1 MALLKDTWDSGEALF
16 RLVQGENYPY
26 SAIKNAYRQMSTKG
40 NKSANINT
48 DVTFNYKTLRYPG
61 LYAFGRSLVI
71 TPEQFKTDTFD
82 GLRLDVIETYS
93 QVQALSFIPR
103 LCPVMQT
110 AKEAVEKIRDSQYYS
125 CNYNVDIER
134 VYGEYPGDSGY
145 YPIVNIVSYR
155 DIGDFIDSLSD
166 GMLCVSTYK
175 IYENNES
182 EENSII
188 SEWNASIGT
197 PYDMYTPFKFQ
208 GPISNPGE
216 FRTAF
221 CGYLTGVLCPDL
233 SRSPTGDLR
242 WINYD
247 LSLIGLKLAVFSNQK
262 TGRYN
267 PSSEQTIIYGDRKA
281 WETFFNQSGFDWSF
295 DENEVKNPN
304 GDVHK
309 PISPGQPENP
319 VIDDPGD
326 GDNISDPVEY
336 PDLQYVPTSTVYDRY
351 FITPNQIPDLKT
363 FLFSETFVNNIKR
376 LWTNPAEYVI
386 SLSCYPFD
394 VRTSGLVTTNT
405 DVTIGGVTSDIPALA
420 LTDIGAPYFYGGSVK
435 IDNYYNSYLDYEP
448 YTTIDI
454 YLPYIG
460 VRPLNVSQIVGHT
473 LNVGYYI
480 DFGTQQITALLG
492 LDGDI
497 NSLGQVLG
505 EYNGTI
511 GIQTPLGGTS
521 AQQLMQNIITQ
532 TTGFISGVGALAG
545 GIATANPA
553 LIAGGISGM
562 GSSVLGGG
570 HTSPS
575 YYGTL
580 SPISALF
587 SPQCAYLIINRPRQ
601 AIPAAYLSQQGF
613 SSSFSGKVSEFSGYL
628 ECTSVNMSSGNIM
641 TEQEQN
647 EITRLLTGG
656 IYI

>member
-1 MALLKDTWDSGEALF
+1 MATLKDTWNTSAPAKKI
-16 RLVQGENYPY
+16 QNPNY
-26 SAIKNAYRQMSTKG
+26 IM
-40 NKSANINT
+40 
-48 DVTFNYKTLRYPG
+48 
-61 LYAFGRSLVI
+61 
-71 TPEQFKTDTFD
+71 D
-82 GLRLDVIETYS
+82 GLN
-93 QVQALSFIPR
+93 ALHDFG
-103 LCPVMQT
+103 
-110 AKEAVEKIRDSQYYS
+110 AVNGI
-125 CNYNVDIER
+125 
-134 VYGEYPGDSGY
+134 
-145 YPIVNIVSYR
+145 
-155 DIGDFIDSLSD
+155 
-166 GMLCVSTYK
+166 T
-175 IYENNES
+175 
-182 EENSII
+182 
-188 SEWNASIGT
+188 
-197 PYDMYTPFKFQ
+197 
-208 GPISNPGE
+208 
-216 FRTAF
+216 
-221 CGYLTGVLCPDL
+221 
-233 SRSPTGDLR
+233 
-242 WINYD
+242 INYD
-247 LSLIGLKLAVFSNQK
+247 NVLNTNYHDIRYMCGSAYNGGRLVTETSGGINTFAGIGYNGTNYSKQTVIDTFPRYYPEMATASSWQTTYLSSSYTANSYVCRPTPGVDMSTNSIVWHTNSVTAFKNFRFDEDDLVLNYNSFYTDNDGSAQTLLWRELYSYTTHCPTCVIEVFHNGVYVPMWINTLGFVACQK
-262 TGRYN
+262 TGGILD
-267 PSSEQTIIYGDRKA
+267 STSEARWLALLSEPPLKWLAIVPNKDSPIKVFRGFVIYGKKA
-281 WETFFNQSGFDWSF
+281 DWEKFFDSLGMKWSWNL
-295 DENEVKNPN
+295 D
-304 GDVHK
+304 DVISPDDDDLRK
-309 PISPGQPENP
+309 PITPGLPSNP
-319 VIDDPGD
+319 VIDDDGPGS
-326 GDNISDPVEY
+326 NITDPVKY

-363 FLFSETFVNNIKR
+363 FLFSETFINNIKR

-394 VRTSGLVTTNT
+394 VRNSGLVTTNT

-435 IDNYYNSYLDYEP
+435 VDNYYNSYLDYEP

-562 GSSVLGGG
+562 GGSVLGGG

-601 AIPAAYLSQQGF
+601 AIPAAYLSQHGF

-628 ECTSVNMSSGNIM
+628 ECTSVNMSSGNTM

>member
-1 MALLKDTWDSGEALF
+1 M
-16 RLVQGENYPY
+16 
-26 SAIKNAYRQMSTKG
+26 
-40 NKSANINT
+40 
-48 DVTFNYKTLRYPG
+48 
-61 LYAFGRSLVI
+61 
-71 TPEQFKTDTFD
+71 
-82 GLRLDVIETYS
+82 
-93 QVQALSFIPR
+93 
-103 LCPVMQT
+103 
-110 AKEAVEKIRDSQYYS
+110 
-125 CNYNVDIER
+125 
-134 VYGEYPGDSGY
+134 
-145 YPIVNIVSYR
+145 
-155 DIGDFIDSLSD
+155 
-166 GMLCVSTYK
+166 
-175 IYENNES
+175 
-182 EENSII
+182 
-188 SEWNASIGT
+188 
-197 PYDMYTPFKFQ
+197 
-208 GPISNPGE
+208 
-216 FRTAF
+216 
-221 CGYLTGVLCPDL
+221 
-233 SRSPTGDLR
+233 
-242 WINYD
+242 
-247 LSLIGLKLAVFSNQK
+247 
-262 TGRYN
+262 
-267 PSSEQTIIYGDRKA
+267 
-281 WETFFNQSGFDWSF
+281 
-295 DENEVKNPN
+295 
-304 GDVHK
+304 
-309 PISPGQPENP
+309 
-319 VIDDPGD
+319 
-326 GDNISDPVEY
+326 EY

-394 VRTSGLVTTNT
+394 VRNSGLVTTNT

-580 SPISALF
+580 SPISGLF
-587 SPQCAYLIINRPRQ
+587 SPQCAYLIINRPRVALPSNFQ
-601 AIPAAYLSQQGF
+601 SLNGYSC
-613 SSSFSGKVSEFSGYL
+613 SYSGRVSDFTGYL
-628 ECTSVNMSSGNIM
+628 ECTSVNLSSGNTM

>member
-1 MALLKDTWDSGEALF
+1 MALLKDIWNSGEALF

-26 SAIKNAYRQMSTKG
+26 SAIKEAYHQMSSKG
-40 NKSANINT
+40 NTSANINVG
-48 DVTFNYKTLRYPG
+48 VTFNYETSRYPG
-61 LYAFGRSLVI
+61 LYASPRNLVL
-71 TPEQFKTDTFD
+71 TPESFKSDTFD
-82 GLRLDVIETYS
+82 GLRLDVITAYN
-93 QVQALSFIPR
+93 QVQALNFIPR

-110 AKEAVEKIRDSQYYS
+110 AKEAAQKIRDATYYS
-125 CNYNVDIER
+125 CNFNVDIER
-134 VYGEYPGDSGY
+134 VYKAYSGDYGY
-145 YPIVNIVSYR
+145 YPVVNIIAYR
-155 DIGDFIDSLSD
+155 DIGDFINNIPDE
-166 GMLCVSTYK
+166 MLCVYSYK
-175 IYENNES
+175 IYENS
-182 EENSII
+182 DTQENSII
-188 SEWNASIGT
+188 TEWNSSVGT

-208 GPISNPGE
+208 GAISNPGD

-221 CGYLTGVLCPDL
+221 VGYLTGVLCPNL
-233 SRSPTGDLR
+233 SQSPTGDLR
-242 WINYD
+242 WIDYTLAN
-247 LSLIGLKLAVFSNQK
+247 IGLHLAVFSNAQS
-262 TGRYN
+262 GSYN
-267 PSSEQTIIYGDRKA
+267 PVSEQSIIYGDVKA
-281 WETFFNQSGFDWSF
+281 WERFFNQSGFDWSF
-295 DENEVKNPN
+295 DEDEIKKPDGNI
-304 GDVHK
+304 HK
-309 PISPGQPENP
+309 PVSPGQPENP

-394 VRTSGLVTTNT
+394 VRNSGLVTTNT

-562 GSSVLGGG
+562 GGSVLGGG

-587 SPQCAYLIINRPRQ
+587 SPQCAYLIINRPR
-601 AIPAAYLSQQGF
+601 AALPSNFQSLNGYSC
-613 SSSFSGKVSEFSGYL
+613 SYSGRVSEFTGYI
-628 ECTSVNMSSGNIM
+628 ECSSVVLDTDDTMSP
-641 TEQEQN
+641 TEHQEIVN
-647 EITRLLTGG
+647 LLMGG

>member
-1 MALLKDTWDSGEALF
+1 MATLKDTWNTSAPAKKIQNPNYIMDGLSALHDF
-16 RLVQGENYPY
+16 GKVNGVTINYD
-26 SAIKNAYRQMSTKG
+26 NV
-40 NKSANINT
+40 INT
-48 DVTFNYKTLRYPG
+48 N
-61 LYAFGRSLVI
+61 
-71 TPEQFKTDTFD
+71 
-82 GLRLDVIETYS
+82 
-93 QVQALSFIPR
+93 
-103 LCPVMQT
+103 
-110 AKEAVEKIRDSQYYS
+110 
-125 CNYNVDIER
+125 
-134 VYGEYPGDSGY
+134 
-145 YPIVNIVSYR
+145 YR
-155 DIGDFIDSLSD
+155 DIRYMCENAYNGGKLVTETSGGINTFAGVGYNGTNYSKQTVLDTFPRYYPEMTTASSWQTTYLSSSYTANSYVCRPTPGVD
-166 GMLCVSTYK
+166 MST
-175 IYENNES
+175 
-182 EENSII
+182 NSIVWHTN
-188 SEWNASIGT
+188 SV
-197 PYDMYTPFKFQ
+197 
-208 GPISNPGE
+208 
-216 FRTAF
+216 TAF
-221 CGYLTGVLCPDL
+221 NNFQFDDDDLILNYNSFYTDNDDGNAQTLLWRELYSNTTHCPTCVIEVFHNGVYVPM
-233 SRSPTGDLR
+233 
-242 WINYD
+242 WINM
-247 LSLIGLKLAVFSNQK
+247 LGFVACQK
-262 TGRYN
+262 TGGILD
-267 PSSEQTIIYGDRKA
+267 STSEARWLALSEPPLKWLAIVPENTSPIKVYRGYVVYGKKA
-281 WETFFNQSGFDWSF
+281 DWERFFDSLGMKWSWNL
-295 DENEVKNPN
+295 D
-304 GDVHK
+304 DVISPDDDDLRK
-309 PISPGQPENP
+309 PITPGLPSNP
-319 VIDDPGD
+319 VIDDDGPGS
-326 GDNISDPVEY
+326 NITDPVEY

-394 VRTSGLVTTNT
+394 VRNSGLVTTNT
-405 DVTIGGVTSDIPALA
+405 NVTIGGVTSDIPALA

-562 GSSVLGGG
+562 GGSVLGGG

-628 ECTSVNMSSGNIM
+628 ECVSVNIPSAKTMA
-641 TEQEQN
+641 EQEQN
-647 EITRLLTGG
+647 EIISLLTGG